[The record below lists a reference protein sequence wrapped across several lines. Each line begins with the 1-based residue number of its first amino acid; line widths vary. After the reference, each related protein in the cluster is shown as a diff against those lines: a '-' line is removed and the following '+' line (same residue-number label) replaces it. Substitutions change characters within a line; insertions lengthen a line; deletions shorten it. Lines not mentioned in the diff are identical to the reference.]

1 MSRDE
6 LDIIKNKIDS
16 AISEIVDK
24 HNLTIEN
31 DDYLISKKDFQSFKE
46 ELYSKLSTINDICCC
61 QYYMETTYNLK
72 ILQYNVRVN
81 ITQDNELIAK
91 YILPFTLTIKL
102 EDPIN
107 KKEICK
113 KLIDLDWSLPEVIY
127 EINQAHDMDMQI
139 EFRESLSSLTKKE
152 LDYLLS
158 ADFDERT
165 FTNSYVKEL
174 YQINN
179 DELSQSIWIPDAVK
193 CAIKEAINDN
203 YPIEAACYDW
213 SKEIHCSKCYD
224 FIINDYLNNNPGSKR
239 NKLTNMYTDTLLT
252 KL

>member
-46 ELYSKLSTINDICCC
+46 KLYSKLSTINDIYCC
-61 QYYMETTYNLK
+61 QYYMETTYNLR
-72 ILQYNVRVN
+72 ILQYNIRVN
-81 ITQDNELIAK
+81 ITQDNELIAR
-91 YILPFTLTIKL
+91 YILPFTLTIKPK
-102 EDPIN
+102 DPIN

>member
-31 DDYLISKKDFQSFKE
+31 DDYLISKKDFQSFKK

-61 QYYMETTYNLK
+61 QYYMETTYNLRV
-72 ILQYNVRVN
+72 LQYNIRVN
-81 ITQDNELIAK
+81 ITQDNELIAR
-91 YILPFTLTIKL
+91 YILPFTLTIKP

>member
-31 DDYLISKKDFQSFKE
+31 DDYLISKNDFQGFKE

-61 QYYMETTYNLK
+61 QYYMETTYNLRV
-72 ILQYNVRVN
+72 LQYNIRVN
-81 ITQDNELIAK
+81 ITQDNELIAR
-91 YILPFTLTIKL
+91 YILPFTLTIKP
-102 EDPIN
+102 EEPIN
-107 KKEICK
+107 EKEICK

-127 EINQAHDMDMQI
+127 EIKKAHNLDIRID
-139 EFRESLSSLTKKE
+139 FRESLSSLTEKE

-158 ADFDERT
+158 TDFNERN
-165 FTNSYVKEL
+165 FANNYVKEL
-174 YQINN
+174 YQIN
-179 DELSQSIWIPDAVK
+179 DAELNQSNWIPDAVK
-193 CAIKEAINDN
+193 CAIKEAIDDD
-203 YPIEAACYDW
+203 YSIEVACFDW
-213 SKEIHCSKCYD
+213 SRNIDCVKCYD
-224 FIINDYLNNNPGSKR
+224 FIINDYLNNNPGSKT
-239 NKLTNMYTDTLLT
+239 NKLTNMYIHTLLT

>member
-1 MSRDE
+1 MSYE

-16 AISEIVDK
+16 CISETMADLNI
-24 HNLTIEN
+24 IME
-31 DDYLISKKDFQSFKE
+31 DDDCLVSKNDFQKLKD
-46 ELYSKLSTINDICCC
+46 ELYAKLIAIDDNYSC
-61 QYYMETTYNLK
+61 QYYMETTYNLR
-72 ILQYNVRVN
+72 LHQYNIRVN
-81 ITQDNELIAK
+81 ITQDNELIAR
-91 YILPFTLTIKL
+91 YILPFTITIKQK
-102 EDPIN
+102 DPIN
-107 KKEICK
+107 EKEICK
-113 KLIDLDWSLPEVIY
+113 KLIDLNWSLPEIIY
-127 EINQAHDMDMQI
+127 EINEAHNLDMQI

-165 FTNSYVKEL
+165 FASSYVKEL

-179 DELSQSIWIPDAVK
+179 DELSQSTWIPDAVK

-224 FIINDYLNNNPGSKR
+224 FIINDYLNNNPGNKR
-239 NKLTNMYTDTLLT
+239 DKLTNMYIHTLLT

>member
-46 ELYSKLSTINDICCC
+46 ELYSKLSTINDIYCC
-61 QYYMETTYNLK
+61 QYYMETTYNLR
-72 ILQYNVRVN
+72 ILQYNIRVN
-81 ITQDNELIAK
+81 ITQDNELIAR
-91 YILPFTLTIKL
+91 YILPFTLTIKP

>member
-61 QYYMETTYNLK
+61 QYYMETTYNLR
-72 ILQYNVRVN
+72 ILQYNIRVN
-81 ITQDNELIAK
+81 ITQDNELIAR
-91 YILPFTLTIKL
+91 YILPFTLTIKP
-102 EDPIN
+102 EVPIN
-107 KKEICK
+107 KKGICK
-113 KLIDLDWSLPEVIY
+113 KLLNISWSLPEVIY
-127 EINQAHDMDMQI
+127 EINEAHNSGTQMK
-139 EFRESLSSLTKKE
+139 FRETLSVLTEKE

-158 ADFDERT
+158 ADFDKID
-165 FTNSYVKEL
+165 FANNYVKEL
-174 YQINN
+174 YQIN
-179 DELSQSIWIPDAVK
+179 DTELNQSNWIPDAVE
-193 CAIKEAINDN
+193 CAIKEAINNN
-203 YPIEAACYDW
+203 YSIEAACYDW
-213 SKEIHCSKCYD
+213 SKEIYCVKCYD
-224 FIINDYLNNNPGSKR
+224 YIINNYLNNNPGSKR
-239 NKLTNMYTDTLLT
+239 DKLTNMYIHTLLT

>member
-24 HNLTIEN
+24 HSLTIEN

-61 QYYMETTYNLK
+61 QYYMETTYNLRV
-72 ILQYNVRVN
+72 LQYNIRVN
-81 ITQDNELIAK
+81 ITQDNELIAR
-91 YILPFTLTIKL
+91 YILPFTLTIKP
-102 EDPIN
+102 EKPIN
-107 KKEICK
+107 EKEICK

-127 EINQAHDMDMQI
+127 EINQAHDIDMQI

-179 DELSQSIWIPDAVK
+179 DELSQSSWIPDAVK

-239 NKLTNMYTDTLLT
+239 NKLTNMYTHTLLT